1 MPININKL
9 NQEKC
14 RGLPREESRT
24 EVDLWSIQPAAWSQ
38 YFENTLT
45 IFRKYFE
52 NTLTIFRKYFENT
65 LPLEYFKSFL
75 QYYSLSRAEVKV
87 DGGKIPVDV
96 PDSNKRPDTIANI
109 IGTMAEIK
117 DGEFVQT
124 LTTGSS
130 T

>member
-52 NTLTIFRKYFENT
+52 NTL
-65 LPLEYFKSFL
+65 PLEYFKSFL
-75 QYYSLSRAEVKV
+75 QYYSLSRAEVKA